1 MQVLAIT
8 FTKLFISISN
18 LKKMQD
24 SPQTKPPK
32 AKEIFSAAQPDIQT
46 LIREVLREERDVQ
59 HMKTKSE
66 IHVKIY
72 EHIRRIIK

>member
-1 MQVLAIT
+1 MNP
-8 FTKLFISISN
+8 SN
-18 LKKMQD
+18 QLPNSTPGAKSREVFQS
-24 SPQTKPPK
+24 SPPLVQ
-32 AKEIFSAAQPDIQT
+32 A

-59 HMKTKSE
+59 HMKTKNE